1 MKLTANI
8 ITDNDQFIGEVEFTQ
23 HIDKITKVSDIKN
36 DHDWLLPGFMDL
48 HCHGGGGGD
57 IMEGEQASRDVLK
70 AHAKHGTTSLLA
82 TTVTDTHEKLIQ
94 VFTHIKKIMNSQ
106 QADEAHILGVHLEGP
121 FLSRDKLGAQPDL
134 VRSFSLKEI
143 LQLHAIAPIRVITVA
158 PESGLSDSDQDE
170 LLKQGIVIQLGHSNS
185 SYEVAAPLL
194 QTKISSVTHLFNAM
208 SSMHHRA
215 PGVSGAALA
224 HAKNAELIPDLI
236 HVHPGAI
243 KVALRAIDNL
253 YFVTDATAA
262 SGMPDGEYKLGL
274 QSVHKCSNGV
284 RLKDGTLA
292 GSSLTM
298 NQALLNAIELGLSF
312 KQASQKLSSIAANLI
327 KQSDRGVIAKG
338 RIADLVLVDS
348 SAKLLKVFVQGNL
361 V

>member
-8 ITDNDQFIGEVEFTQ
+8 MTEDDQFFGEVEFNQ
-23 HIDKITKVSDIKN
+23 HIDKITKLSEVQKDQA
-36 DHDWLLPGFMDL
+36 WLLPGFVDL

-57 IMEGEQASRDVLK
+57 IMDGEAATREVLK
-70 AHAKHGTTSLLA
+70 IHAKHGTTSLLA
-82 TTVTDTHEKLIQ
+82 TTVTDTHAKLVQ
-94 VFTHIKKIMNSQ
+94 VFTHIKQIMGSQ

-121 FLSRDKLGAQPDL
+121 FLSREKLGAQPDL
-134 VRSFSLKEI
+134 VRSFSLDEI

-158 PESGLSDSDQDE
+158 PESGLSSSDQE
-170 LLKQGIVIQLGHSNS
+170 QLIKRGIVIQLGHSNA

-194 QTKISSVTHLFNAM
+194 QSNIESVTHLFNAM

-215 PGVSGAALA
+215 PGVTGAALA

-274 QSVHKCSNGV
+274 QSVHKCANGV

-298 NQALLNAIELGLSF
+298 DQALLNALELGLSF
-312 KQASQKLSSIAANLI
+312 KQASQKLSSIAAKLI

-338 RIADLVLVDS
+338 RVADLVLVDS
-348 SAKLLKVFVQGNL
+348 TAKLLKVFVQGNL